1 MKPVLSGAV
10 AGALLIL
17 FSFPLPAQDASDS
30 TRQLDQCREYTDAEK
45 RLACYDAIGEPAA
58 AVAATPAATAA
69 AAAAPAS
76 AVPDAPQ
83 EAAQS
88 AGKAEAADDFG
99 LPKEDGAYD
108 SISATVVR
116 CQESNYKFY
125 FYLDNGQVWQHI
137 GSKRLRYKSCNSPA
151 KLSQDGLGFR
161 LEIEGEPSLRVKR
174 VR

>member
-1 MKPVLSGAV
+1 
-10 AGALLIL
+10 
-17 FSFPLPAQDASDS
+17 
-30 TRQLDQCREYTDAEK
+30 
-45 RLACYDAIGEPAA
+45 
-58 AVAATPAATAA
+58 
-69 AAAAPAS
+69 
-76 AVPDAPQ
+76 
-83 EAAQS
+83 
-88 AGKAEAADDFG
+88 

-116 CQESNYKFY
+116 CQENNYKFY

-161 LEIEGEPSLRVKR
+161 LEMEGEPSLRVKR